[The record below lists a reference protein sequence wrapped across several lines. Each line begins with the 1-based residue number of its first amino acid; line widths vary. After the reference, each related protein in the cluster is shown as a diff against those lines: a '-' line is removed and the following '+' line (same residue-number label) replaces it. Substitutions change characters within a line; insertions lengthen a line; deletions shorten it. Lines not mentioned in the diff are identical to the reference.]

1 MFKHTPHEASNKLQV
16 EKQRKKSILR
26 FVTPGVPINSKEQQ
40 LKLPEDG
47 LPKKRTLTIHQAID
61 YVMMAIDTRMR
72 KVIFPEKAWLT
83 NVVRPIFPDYV
94 DTRLIHVAKL

>member
-1 MFKHTPHEASNKLQV
+1 MTTGTPAN
-16 EKQRKKSILR
+16 
-26 FVTPGVPINSKEQQ
+26 TKEQQ

-47 LPKKRTLTIHQAID
+47 LPKKQTLTIHQAID